1 MRTTTWIQKS
11 GTTKDTFYPRA
22 TKCYRDPTHSSCFLF
37 GNSGSGVVRPI
48 TPEEANI
55 TQYAYTGPLS
65 MSKSCDNIIIY
76 DNKITYGSENPGIF
90 TDAYC
95 YLAWIAAMYRM
106 VLPDGYT
113 SYSSCGQSNGERR
126 NINLGSCVGR
136 NTTNLGVKEC
146 DFSYVDKTSGVQDS
160 WDKCRLF
167 SQEGYAYNI
176 YICKVVLHLLHHV
189 QVPLHL
195 NLPQD
200 QSGHNMTCANNCRGV
215 DPNSVIIG
223 GGAVLAASA
232 VGGLSFFG
240 LAPAL
245 GLGAVAAAAG
255 GMALTQCPA
264 SRPCR
269 VLFTIFNISKVLT
282 SE

>member
-1 MRTTTWIQKS
+1 
-11 GTTKDTFYPRA
+11 
-22 TKCYRDPTHSSCFLF
+22 
-37 GNSGSGVVRPI
+37 
-48 TPEEANI
+48 
-55 TQYAYTGPLS
+55 
-65 MSKSCDNIIIY
+65 
-76 DNKITYGSENPGIF
+76 
-90 TDAYC
+90 
-95 YLAWIAAMYRM
+95 MYRM

-136 NTTNLGVKEC
+136 NTTNLDVKEC
-146 DFSYVDKTSGVQDS
+146 DFSYVDETSGVQDL

-176 YICKVVLHLLHHV
+176 YMCKDHHG
-189 QVPLHL
+189 
-195 NLPQD
+195 N
-200 QSGHNMTCANNCRGV
+200 NMTCANNCRGV

-240 LAPAL
+240 LAQSAL

-264 SRPCR
+264 S
-269 VLFTIFNISKVLT
+269 
-282 SE
+282 

>member
-22 TKCYRDPTHSSCFLF
+22 TRCYRDPTHSSCFLF

-76 DNKITYGSENPGIF
+76 DNKITYGSGNPGIF

-136 NTTNLGVKEC
+136 NTINLDVKEC
-146 DFSYVDKTSGVQDS
+146 DFSYVDETSGVQDS

-176 YICKVVLHLLHHV
+176 
-189 QVPLHL
+189 
-195 NLPQD
+195 
-200 QSGHNMTCANNCRGV
+200 
-215 DPNSVIIG
+215 
-223 GGAVLAASA
+223 
-232 VGGLSFFG
+232 
-240 LAPAL
+240 
-245 GLGAVAAAAG
+245 
-255 GMALTQCPA
+255 
-264 SRPCR
+264 
-269 VLFTIFNISKVLT
+269 
-282 SE
+282 

>member
-1 MRTTTWIQKS
+1 MRTTTWIQES

-48 TPEEANI
+48 TPEEANV

-176 YICKVVLHLLHHV
+176 YICKVVLYLSHHV

-200 QSGHNMTCANNCRGV
+200 QSGNNMTCANNCRGV

-240 LAPAL
+240 LAQSAL

-269 VLFTIFNISKVLT
+269 VLFYHP
-282 SE
+282 